1 MRDVDK
7 DVSNNMMNYLWGGML
22 LIGIVYGAITGN
34 MQEVTDAVLQSTKE
48 AITLSISML
57 GIVAFW
63 SGLMETAVDA
73 GIMEGM
79 MKWMNPFMRLLFP
92 KIPQNHE
99 AMTAISTNCV
109 ANILGLGWA
118 ATPAGLQAMEKL
130 ALLEEQRGNPQYK
143 KTEDGKTA
151 RVASDEM
158 CTFLTLNISSLQLIP
173 VSMLAYRSQYGSVN
187 PAAIIA
193 PAIIATSINTVLAIV
208 FCMVMCRGKKNV
220 TRMR

>member
-1 MRDVDK
+1 MSKCRKVLS
-7 DVSNNMMNYLWGGML
+7 VNMMNYLWGGML
-22 LIGIVYGAITGN
+22 ILGIIYGALTGT
-34 MQEVTDAVLQSTKE
+34 MQEVTDAVLQSSKE

-63 SGLMETAVDA
+63 SGLMQIAVEA
-73 GIMEGM
+73 GLMEGM
-79 MKWMNPFMRLLFP
+79 MKWMNPIMRLLFP
-92 KIPQNHE
+92 RIPHNHE
-99 AMTAISTNCV
+99 SLTAISTNCV

-130 ALLEEQRGNPQYK
+130 ALLEEQRGNPQYQREQN
-143 KTEDGKTA
+143 TQMIRE
-151 RVASDEM
+151 ASDEM

-193 PAIIATSINTVLAIV
+193 PAIIATSINTVLAIG
-208 FCMVMCRGKKNV
+208 FCMVMCRRKE
-220 TRMR
+220 

>member
-1 MRDVDK
+1 MSKCRKVLS
-7 DVSNNMMNYLWGGML
+7 VNMMNYLWGGML
-22 LIGIVYGAITGN
+22 IIGIIYGALTGT
-34 MQEVTDAVLQSTKE
+34 MQEVTDAVLQSSKE

-63 SGLMETAVDA
+63 SGLMQIAVEA
-73 GIMEGM
+73 GLMEGM
-79 MKWMNPFMRLLFP
+79 MKWMNPIMRLLFP
-92 KIPQNHE
+92 RIPHNHE
-99 AMTAISTNCV
+99 SLTAISTNCV

-130 ALLEEQRGNPQYK
+130 ALLEEQRGNPQYQREQN
-143 KTEDGKTA
+143 TQMIRE
-151 RVASDEM
+151 ASDEM

-193 PAIIATSINTVLAIV
+193 PAIIATSINTVLAIG
-208 FCMVMCRGKKNV
+208 FCMVMCRRKE
-220 TRMR
+220 